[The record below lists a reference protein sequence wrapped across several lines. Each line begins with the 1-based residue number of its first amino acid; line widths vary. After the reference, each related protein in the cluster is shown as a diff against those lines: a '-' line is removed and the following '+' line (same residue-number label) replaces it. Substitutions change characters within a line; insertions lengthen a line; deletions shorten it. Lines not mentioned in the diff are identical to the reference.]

1 MSRTVYVNGAFVA
14 EENATISIFDRG
26 YLFADGVYEVT
37 AVIEGKMV
45 DFDYHMERLAR
56 SLGEIDLKMPVTI
69 KELRQVHRDLM
80 ARNDLSNGL
89 IYMHIT
95 RGVAD
100 RNFTYPENTKSA
112 MIAFTQEMDL
122 VNPPYVETGVK
133 IATIPDIR
141 WARRD
146 IKSIALLPQ
155 AMGKQAAH
163 EKGAY
168 EGWMVEDGLVTE
180 GTSSTAYIVKDG
192 VIITRPLSNAVLAG
206 VTRRTLL
213 ALAREEGIE
222 TEQRPFSVAEAL
234 EADEA
239 FITSASTL
247 VLPVVEIDGHEIGS
261 GQPGPVTRLMRETY
275 IKTARE
281 G

>member
-1 MSRTVYVNGAFVA
+1 MSRTVYVNGEFVA
-14 EENATISIFDRG
+14 EENAKVSIFDRG

-37 AVIEGKMV
+37 AIIDGKMI
-45 DFDYHMERLAR
+45 DFDYHMERLSR
-56 SLGEIDLKMPVTI
+56 SLRQIALDIPVTI
-69 KELRQVHRDLM
+69 DELRTIHHELM
-80 ARNDLSNGL
+80 ARNNLSNGM

-100 RNFTYPENTKSA
+100 RNFTYPENARSTL
-112 MIAFTQEMDL
+112 IAFTQQANL
-122 VNPPYVETGVK
+122 VNPPHAETGVK
-133 IATIPDIR
+133 VATIPDIR

-155 AMGKQAAH
+155 AMGKQAAY

-180 GTSSTAYIVKDG
+180 GTSSTAYIVKG
-192 VIITRPLSNAVLAG
+192 AVITTRPLSNSILAG

-213 ALAREEGIE
+213 TLAQE
-222 TEQRPFSVAEAL
+222 TNITIEQRPFTVKEAL
-234 EADEA
+234 AADEA

-247 VLPVVEIDGHEIGS
+247 VLPVVEIDSHKIGT
-261 GQPGPVTRLMRETY
+261 GRPGPVTRKMRETY

>member
-1 MSRTVYVNGAFVA
+1 VA
-14 EENATISIFDRG
+14 EEDAKISIFDRG

-37 AVIEGKMV
+37 AVIEGRMI
-45 DFDYHMERLAR
+45 DFDAHMERLVR
-56 SLGEIDLKMPVTI
+56 SLGEIALKMPVSI
-69 KELRQVHRDLM
+69 EALRHIHKALM
-80 ARNDLSNGL
+80 DKNNLTHGL

-100 RNFTYPENTKSA
+100 RNFTYPKNTDSA
-112 MIAFTQEMDL
+112 MILFTQQVDL
-122 VNPPYVETGVK
+122 LNPPALETGVK
-133 IATIPDIR
+133 VATIPDIR

-168 EGWMVEDGLVTE
+168 EGWMVEDGFVTE

-192 VIITRPLSNAVLAG
+192 KIITRPLSHAVLAG

-213 ALAREEGIE
+213 ALAKEKGIE
-222 TEQRPFSVAEAL
+222 TEQRPFTVEQAL

-239 FITSASTL
+239 FMTSASTL
-247 VLPVVEIDGHEIGS
+247 VLPVVEIDGQKIGT

-275 IKTARE
+275 IKTALE
-281 G
+281 D

>member
-1 MSRTVYVNGAFVA
+1 MSRTVYVNGEFVA
-14 EENATISIFDRG
+14 EENAKVSIFDRG

-37 AVIEGKMV
+37 AIIDGKMI
-45 DFDYHMERLAR
+45 DFDYHMERLSR
-56 SLGEIDLKMPVTI
+56 SLRQIALDMPVTI
-69 KELRQVHRDLM
+69 DELRAIHHELM
-80 ARNDLSNGL
+80 ARNNLSNGM

-100 RNFTYPENTKSA
+100 RNFTYPENAASSL
-112 MIAFTQEMDL
+112 IAFTQQVDL
-122 VNPPYVETGVK
+122 VNPPYAETGVK
-133 IATIPDIR
+133 VATIPDIR

-163 EKGAY
+163 EKGAF

-180 GTSSTAYIVKDG
+180 GTSSTAYIVKG
-192 VIITRPLSNAVLAG
+192 AIIITRPLSNSILAG

-213 ALAREEGIE
+213 KLAQE
-222 TEQRPFSVAEAL
+222 TNITIEQRPFTVKEAL
-234 EADEA
+234 AADEA

-247 VLPVVEIDGHEIGS
+247 VLPVTEIDGHKIGT
-261 GQPGPVTRLMRETY
+261 GHPGPVTRKMRETY

-281 G
+281 D